1 LLFNFFGGGTG
12 VKRKVAV
19 VFVMVFMLVSM
30 VVSAAGIPMLNGYVK
45 WEYGETGDHF
55 VGYIP
60 ALGEKVSDNPWKLY
74 QWQGVFTFADGQKQ
88 IIDNYDVFAVKERP
102 GDPVFS
108 DQNGFGLT
116 YKSKEAVGDLFDA
129 VWSGH
134 MQNVSQKQ
142 KQYFRDTFI
151 VRGIYYDSDHDYFY
165 TLNTRHFFL
174 RTSGIVSRMGIQF
187 DRTQKI
193 DGKGHAYFK
202 VTAWPTLKV
211 TQGEQ
216 LTVSFTTAGVNNSL
230 RQVDV
235 YALPKGAFPDMTK
248 RVKLTSVTTEDAE
261 YSNTVKIASK
271 DLSRVLGKD
280 VDVIVDDGYGRT
292 QIESVTLADD
302 LNMDYVPT
310 KLTLTEGGQLWV
322 KFRYDGDE
330 DIITGD
336 YVNKRGMP
344 MTAAVKIGGAVTTQ
358 FSLPSMNNKLPDMIE
373 KGQEISYML
382 GKIEISDSP
391 GKYYIKVDATINN
404 PDHPDRALESPTEA
418 YRNNVIHGEWLIERK
433 APENDLIA
441 QSITASPSALT
452 VGQSS
457 TVTAKVK
464 NVGATDVFNV
474 LIRFMEDGK
483 KTIYETRK
491 NMPAN
496 TPITVGGFKW
506 TGNTGIHTL
515 SVHVDPEKEK
525 QDKDRSNN
533 VAVTG
538 CSVTKNGG
546 DAYCDTTKPEAT
558 WDVTYPLIT
567 GYPTKTRTVTWTDN
581 EGKSHS
587 SKESYTDYSDPI
599 WENRKVT
606 YNEKLTVTAEL
617 NTKQGIPTAP
627 PWKPEEAKESD
638 RESRG
643 SWEIIP
649 WAKENG
655 LNPNEVTRAGYGVEI
670 KATTKYTTDWET
682 KVPKGLEGT
691 AKPIGGE
698 LKGPTEVRVY
708 IWDTNGDYVT
718 SIGLVKTSG
727 NDKTATWELPEEH
740 FKSKFLDIYERKFYT
755 DVKAPDGEY
764 TFKIVAMHA
773 GQNDLS
779 SCIIKKITIYGSM
792 YDDWQTKRDTSEWYK

>member
-1 LLFNFFGGGTG
+1 MKKKVSIVILLIS
-12 VKRKVAV
+12 
-19 VFVMVFMLVSM
+19 MLISTIVY
-30 VVSAAGIPMLNGYVK
+30 AAGIPMLQKHVNDAFGL
-45 WEYGETGDHF
+45 WEYGKTGDSF
-55 VGYIP
+55 VGFVP
-60 ALGEKVSDNPWKLY
+60 ALGRDAKDNLWKLY
-74 QWQGVFTFADGQKQ
+74 QWQAVFNFANGQKKT
-88 IIDNYDVFAVKERP
+88 IDNYDVFAVKEKP
-102 GDPVFS
+102 GDPEFS
-108 DQNGFGLT
+108 DKNGFGLT
-116 YKSKEAVGDLFDA
+116 YKSKAAVGELFDA
-129 VWSGH
+129 VWSGN
-134 MQNVSQKQ
+134 MNVSKKQ
-142 KQYFRDTFI
+142 QQYFRDTFT
-151 VRGIYYDSDHDYFY
+151 VRGTDYDSDHDYY
-165 TLNTRHFFL
+165 YVLEWNYRFL
-174 RTSGIVSRMGIQF
+174 RTSGIVSRMGVQF
-187 DRTQKI
+187 DRTQKV
-193 DGKGHAYFK
+193 DGKGHAYFN
-202 VTAWPTLKV
+202 VTAWPILKV
-211 TQGEQ
+211 TKGEE

-248 RVKLTSVTTEDAE
+248 RVKLTSITTTDTE

-271 DLSRVLGKD
+271 ELSRVLGKE
-280 VDVIVDDGYGRT
+280 VDIIVDDGYGRT

-330 DIITGD
+330 DIISDD
-336 YVNKRGMP
+336 YASERGMP
-344 MTAAVKIGGAVTTQ
+344 MTAKVTIGGAVSTNFNLSSMYKDLPEQ
-358 FSLPSMNNKLPDMIE
+358 FTVGKE
-373 KGQEISYML
+373 YSYML
-382 GKIEISDSP
+382 GKIEISDDP
-391 GKYYIKVDATINN
+391 GTYYIKADVTINN
-404 PDHPDRALESPTEA
+404 PNHPDRALESPNEA
-418 YRNNVIHGEWLIERK
+418 YYNNEIKGGWTIKRK
-433 APENDLIA
+433 GAENDLIA
-441 QSITASPSALT
+441 QSITASPSALR

-464 NVGATDVFNV
+464 NVGATDASNV

-483 KTIYETRK
+483 KIIYETRK

-567 GYPTKTRTVTWTDN
+567 GYPTKTRTVSWTDS
-581 EGKSHS
+581 EGKRHTST
-587 SKESYTDYSDPI
+587 ESYTDYSDPI

-606 YNEKLTVTAEL
+606 YNEKLTVSAEL

-627 PWKPEEAKESD
+627 PWKPEEEKESD

-649 WAKENG
+649 WAEENG

-718 SIGLVKTSG
+718 SIGLVKTG
-727 NDKTATWELPEEH
+727 GDDKTATWELPEEH

>member
-1 LLFNFFGGGTG
+1 M
-12 VKRKVAV
+12 RKKVSLT
-19 VFVMVFMLVSM
+19 FLVLSFLI
-30 VVSAAGIPMLNGYVK
+30 VSIVSAAGVPMLQKHVK
-45 WEYGETGDHF
+45 DPAGLWEYEKTGRHF
-55 VGYIP
+55 IGYIP
-60 ALGEKVSDNPWKLY
+60 ALEDIVPDNPWKLY
-74 QWQGVFTFADGQKQ
+74 QWKGIFTFTDNQKQ
-88 IIDNYDVFAVKERP
+88 TVDNYDVFAVKEKP

-108 DQNGFGLT
+108 DKNGFGLT
-116 YKSKEAVGDLFDA
+116 YKSKEAVGELFDA
-129 VWSGH
+129 VWSEK
-134 MQNVSQKQ
+134 MANVSLKQ
-142 KQYFRDTFI
+142 QQYFKDTFI
-151 VRGIYYDSDHDYFY
+151 VRGTDYNSNHEYSYIVDQF
-165 TLNTRHFFL
+165 RFL

-193 DGKGHAYFK
+193 DGKGHAYFN

-211 TQGEQ
+211 TQGEE
-216 LTVSFTTAGVNNSL
+216 LTVSFTTAGVENGR

-235 YALPKGAFPDMTK
+235 YALPKDAFPDMSK

-261 YSNTVKIASK
+261 YNNTVKIVSK
-271 DLSRVLGKD
+271 ELSRVLGKD
-280 VDVIVDDGYGRT
+280 VDIIVDDGYGRT

-310 KLTLTEGGQLWV
+310 KLTLTEAGQLWV
-322 KFRYDGDE
+322 KYRYDGDE

-358 FSLPSMNNKLPDMIE
+358 FSLPSMNNKLPDMLE

-457 TVTAKVK
+457 TITAKVK
-464 NVGATDVFNV
+464 NVGATDVSNV
-474 LIRFMEDGK
+474 LVRFMQDGK
-483 KTIYETRK
+483 KIIYETRK
-491 NMPAN
+491 DMPAN
-496 TPITVGGFKW
+496 KPITVGGFKW
-506 TGNTGIHTL
+506 TGNVGTHNL

-525 QDKDRSNN
+525 PDKNRSNN
-533 VAVTG
+533 VAFTG
-538 CSVTKNGG
+538 CSITKNGG
-546 DAYCDTTKPEAT
+546 DAYCDTTKPQAS

-567 GYPTKTRTVTWTDN
+567 GYPTKTRTVSWTDS
-581 EGKSHS
+581 EGKRHTST
-587 SKESYTDYSDPI
+587 ESYTDYNDPI
-599 WENRKVT
+599 WENRTVT

-617 NTKQGIPTAP
+617 DTKQGIPTDP
-627 PWKPEEAKESD
+627 DNPKEED

-649 WAKENG
+649 WAKENR

-670 KATTKYTTDWET
+670 KVQTKYTTDWET

-691 AKPIGGE
+691 AKPLGGE

-708 IWDTNGDYVT
+708 IWDTNDDYVT

-727 NDKTATWELPEEH
+727 DDKTATWELPREH

-764 TFKIVAMHA
+764 TFEIVAMHA

-779 SCIIKKITIYGSM
+779 SCFTKKITIYGSM
-792 YDDWQTKRDTSEWYK
+792 YDDWQTKRDTSEWY

>member
-1 LLFNFFGGGTG
+1 M
-12 VKRKVAV
+12 KRKVAV

-464 NVGATDVFNV
+464 NVGTTDVSNV

-567 GYPTKTRTVTWTDN
+567 GYPTKTRTVSWTDS
-581 EGKSHS
+581 EGKRHTST
-587 SKESYTDYSDPI
+587 ESYTDYSDPI

-606 YNEKLTVTAEL
+606 YNEKLTVSAEL

-627 PWKPEEAKESD
+627 PWKPEEEKESD

-649 WAKENG
+649 WAEENG

-718 SIGLVKTSG
+718 SIGLVKTG
-727 NDKTATWELPEEH
+727 GDDKTATWELPEEH